1 MKAPKVSVIIP
12 NYNHQK
18 YLKERIDSV
27 LNQTYQDYELLILD
41 DKSPDDSMDVIN
53 LYKDHSHVSQI
64 VCNEVNS
71 GSTFK
76 QWNKGISLAKGEYI
90 WIAESDDVADP
101 NLLQTLVDNLERTPN
116 VVLSYCQS
124 YRMNSNSEVIG
135 DWVGHTAD
143 LNPELFASDFT
154 MDGADFIK
162 RYLKYKNVIP
172 NASAVL
178 FRKSTWSEVKGA
190 DEKVKYCSDWHF
202 WMKLLTK
209 GNVAFSAEKLNYFRF
224 HDTSVIALAGKDAK
238 GKEKYIFKYDIL
250 MRMALDDYLE
260 NNGCEG
266 DSVVKYFLRERLC
279 SVIRKESRFQ
289 LRNGRFPLAIH
300 YLKLLIKYP
309 YPKNVNYR
317 MN

>member
-178 FRKSTWSEVKGA
+178 FRKSTWSEIKGA
-190 DEKVKYCSDWHF
+190 DENVKYCSDWHF

-209 GNVAFSAEKLNYFRF
+209 GNIAFTAGKLNYFRF
-224 HDTSVIALAGKDAK
+224 HGGSVIASAGKVTKDK
-238 GKEKYIFKYDIL
+238 NKYKYDIL
-250 MRMALDDYLE
+250 MRMAIDDYFV
-260 NNGCEG
+260 NNGCEE
-266 DSVVKYFLRERLC
+266 DKEVQNHLRKELC
-279 SVIRKESRFQ
+279 SDLKGEAWYQMRHGKFS
-289 LRNGRFPLAIH
+289 LAR
-300 YLKLLIKYP
+300 YYWSLLKKYP
-309 YPKNVNYR
+309 YPKALN
-317 MN
+317 